1 MGKKIKSFWHVIARN
16 KYLCVIIIF
25 IVVAGFLDANSFWAR
40 YQLHKENE
48 ALRSE
53 IKRFEEQF
61 ACDKKQL
68 NSLKN
73 DPEAVERVA
82 RMSLKMSKPNE
93 DVYVFE

>member
-1 MGKKIKSFWHVIARN
+1 MGKKIKSFWHIIARN

-25 IVVAGFLDANSFWAR
+25 IAVAGFLDTNSFWAR

-53 IKRFEEQF
+53 IKRFEEQY
-61 ACDKKQL
+61 ARDRKQL
-68 NSLKN
+68 NSLN
-73 DPEAVERVA
+73 TDPEAVERVA